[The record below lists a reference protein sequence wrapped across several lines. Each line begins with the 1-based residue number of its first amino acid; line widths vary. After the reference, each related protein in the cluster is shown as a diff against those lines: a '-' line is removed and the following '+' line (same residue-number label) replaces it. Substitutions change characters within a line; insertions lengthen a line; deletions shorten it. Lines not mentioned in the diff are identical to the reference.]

1 MTEPAL
7 RHIDSRSAPNRAAR
21 PGDRLQPG
29 LAARAAA
36 TLNGVVT
43 HRRVVVG
50 QLLAGLDMARGTDP
64 DRRADH
70 LEPAVR
76 PAGVVDEPGDVAA
89 NCGVTAPR
97 AVDPEYPDTPLF
109 EVTRLARCAVAVA
122 NQLAGVVGD

>member
-1 MTEPAL
+1 M
-7 RHIDSRSAPNRAAR
+7 
-21 PGDRLQPG
+21 
-29 LAARAAA
+29 AAA
-36 TLNGVVT
+36 GAAAAGDVGGAVGV
-43 HRRVVVG
+43 VVVG
-50 QLLAGLDMARGTDP
+50 QLFARLDPPRGPDP

-97 AVDPEYPDTPLF
+97 AVDPEYPDTPVF

-122 NQLAGVVGD
+122 NQLAGVVDDPRVLLDGLCGKDAVAMNG